1 MNDPSY
7 ENIDVVNYLDVNAE
21 VVDGKLRPFNIRN
34 PDFRILIW
42 SIGFF

>member
-1 MNDPSY
+1 MNDRSY
-7 ENIDVVNYLDVNAE
+7 ENIDVVNYLDMNAE
-21 VVDGKLRPFNIRN
+21 VVDGKLRPYYDRK